1 MPPIAHDAKR
11 VDRLFRQVAEALR
24 QGNFQNDVSQGI
36 SKSEVSD
43 TLGRYRIWTGNIGVF
58 QQSEPKSSLSFRIR
72 DAPKIRGQ
80 ITELLDDIAESL
92 DDAYQI
98 VSNARENRTAPHLS
112 STESL
117 DVQQNQEE
125 QRGRDG
131 SDSEEELSEIREIFD
146 SVGDTVKNFL
156 RLSIIIRNSTN
167 RDRYSRAASAA
178 MTSPYNEQFDIDH
191 VRHKFPELEKSNK
204 VWLIQRLGRSI
215 TQRRHYLRC
224 CGEHHAKIKS
234 QSVPVLLSRREDR
247 RMRMAG

>member
-1 MPPIAHDAKR
+1 MTQNESTACSDKWL
-11 VDRLFRQVAEALR
+11 RLFDRAIFKTMSLKESPSPKYLTLLEDIEFGQAILAFFSKVSRKAPCRSEFEMLLRSEARLP
-24 QGNFQNDVSQGI
+24 SYLMI
-36 SKSEVSD
+36 SPS
-43 TLGRYRIWTGNIGVF
+43 LWTM
-58 QQSEPKSSLSFRIR
+58 
-72 DAPKIRGQ
+72 
-80 ITELLDDIAESL
+80 
-92 DDAYQI
+92 I

-224 CGEHHAKIKS
+224 CGEHHAKIVR
-234 QSVPVLLSRREDR
+234 VPSPMVTPQEKKRSY
-247 RMRMAG
+247 